1 MGLELSNEDEYAEVL
16 AGKLLARANIIEHR
30 LRYEAGI
37 TDDTL
42 GYVEQNINMF
52 RKRPLTT
59 WVKIREKIRKSEVA
73 KSYTLRK
80 SYERMIQIFSELSN
94 IGKMSDMSDLSA
106 LVLVGYDLETDE
118 YWRGMNMRR
127 EHD

>member
-1 MGLELSNEDEYAEVL
+1 
-16 AGKLLARANIIEHR
+16 
-30 LRYEAGI
+30 
-37 TDDTL
+37 
-42 GYVEQNINMF
+42 MF

-94 IGKMSDMSDLSA
+94 IGKMSDMSNLSA
-106 LVLVGYDLETDE
+106 LVLVGYDLENDD
-118 YWRGMNMRR
+118 YWRGMNIRR